1 MKSVIKDLI
10 ALWEQDPMSG
20 LAATIAVIII
30 GGAFLWLLTSK
41 WGRWWQR
48 LIIFVLVG
56 VAGFFLALVA
66 VN

>member
-1 MKSVIKDLI
+1 MGTGPDVG
-10 ALWEQDPMSG
+10 P
-20 LAATIAVIII
+20 AATIAVIII